1 MNILANPIK
10 LSLFAD
16 DRIVY
21 KENPKDSTKN
31 LRINEF
37 SKVPGYKI
45 NTQKSVEFQY
55 TRNKLSERAIKK
67 IILCTIASKQ

>member
-1 MNILANPIK
+1 MNFLANPIK

-45 NTQKSVEFQY
+45 NTQKSVEY

>member
-1 MNILANPIK
+1 MNFLANPIK

>member
-1 MNILANPIK
+1 MK
-10 LSLFAD
+10 FLSLFAD

-21 KENPKDSTKN
+21 TENPKDSTKK

-55 TRNKLSERAIKK
+55 TRNKLSGREIKK